1 VRRILAPVLAIVIA
15 ACGQNATP
23 APTPAPAANVPC
35 GPTEVFERHDHAHL
49 TIVVRGQIRQ
59 VPANIGITA
68 TQICWLHT
76 HDPSGVIH
84 MEAGDDRTLALGD
97 FFALWR
103 QTRGQTALD
112 AEPARTG
119 ETIQTTVNQQAFS
132 LAPERIVLSAHQ
144 DIVIQLGPP
153 FVQIA
158 PYVWPPGL

>member
-1 VRRILAPVLAIVIA
+1 MRRIHSLVLATVIA
-15 ACGQNATP
+15 ACSQSATP
-23 APTPAPAANVPC
+23 TPTPAPAANVPC
-35 GPTEVFERHDHAHL
+35 GPSEVFVRHDHAHL
-49 TIVVRGQIRQ
+49 TIVIRGQIRQ

-76 HDPSGVIH
+76 HDTTGVIH
-84 MEAGDDRTLALGD
+84 IEAGDNRTLALGD

-112 AEPARTG
+112 AEPAGAG

-132 LAPERIVLSAHQ
+132 QAPERIVLSAHQ